1 MKNIIRDSKIFIS
14 KIDRRHVQ
22 LIVLIITLS
31 LFVLGAG
38 APGATGGVGGQ

>member
-1 MKNIIRDSKIFIS
+1 MKGLIQDMKLFSA

-22 LIVLIITLS
+22 LVLLLLTLS

-38 APGATGGVGGQ
+38 APTAGSGPGSL